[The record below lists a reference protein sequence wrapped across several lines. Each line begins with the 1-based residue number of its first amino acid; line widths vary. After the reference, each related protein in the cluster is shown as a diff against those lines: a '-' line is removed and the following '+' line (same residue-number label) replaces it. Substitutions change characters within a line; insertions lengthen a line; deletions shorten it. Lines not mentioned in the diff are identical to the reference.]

1 MRADK
6 DSIDYQVNLA
16 ALQEMEE
23 AVPMTLRERRCLRK
37 WVLKG
42 NEIESNP
49 WNYMDSDGMPL
60 NGILKKLMEREVDQM
75 ETDTGY
81 LYTDVYHI
89 LPSAIHLEPES
100 HQNFLYHNSSQSSIL
115 FVFTTQFST

>member
-49 WNYMDSDGMPL
+49 WNLSL
-60 NGILKKLMEREVDQM
+60 I
-75 ETDTGY
+75 
-81 LYTDVYHI
+81 HI
-89 LPSAIHLEPES
+89 SEPTRRS
-100 HQNFLYHNSSQSSIL
+100 
-115 FVFTTQFST
+115 

>member
-42 NEIESNP
+42 NEIES
-49 WNYMDSDGMPL
+49 
-60 NGILKKLMEREVDQM
+60 MELH
-75 ETDTGY
+75 G
-81 LYTDVYHI
+81 
-89 LPSAIHLEPES
+89 
-100 HQNFLYHNSSQSSIL
+100 F
-115 FVFTTQFST
+115 